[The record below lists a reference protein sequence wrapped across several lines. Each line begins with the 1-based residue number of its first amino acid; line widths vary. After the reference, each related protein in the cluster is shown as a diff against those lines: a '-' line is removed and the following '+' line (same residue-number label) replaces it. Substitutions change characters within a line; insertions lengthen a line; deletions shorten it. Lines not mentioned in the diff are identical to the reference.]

1 MKIKATTINPSISP
15 LRASNRLAPGR
26 GHGVETTLNNAKR
39 KKQFEGHA
47 GCRRALWLP
56 CTAARSANQE
66 YESISSVKI
75 QLRLP
80 EDMKDAAMRQASM
93 SGISMNLFVAT
104 AVAARV
110 GAQSEA
116 ERYFSA
122 RGSRTTPTRAKALL
136 SRLGTSGD
144 LRDDDHMD
152 APDELA

>member
-1 MKIKATTINPSISP
+1 M
-15 LRASNRLAPGR
+15 
-26 GHGVETTLNNAKR
+26 
-39 KKQFEGHA
+39 
-47 GCRRALWLP
+47 
-56 CTAARSANQE
+56 
-66 YESISSVKI
+66 SSVKI

-80 EDMKDAAMRQASM
+80 EDMKEAAMRQASM

-116 ERYFSA
+116 ERYFST
-122 RGSRTTPTRAKALL
+122 RGSRTTPARAKALL